1 MGIAVQQGRRYPAS
15 AERWQANPQF
25 FHLRR
30 QLHGQVTGV
39 HGCCQPGCYS
49 ALPVE
54 LGPIIERRVV
64 LPEVSPIAVRVV
76 TEMVPL
82 YGVDPRQGPAYLPPL
97 RRSALDGMG
106 RLHDEQGNVF
116 GLGDGYDRRREHTGP
131 LGKEAK
137 SGGFPVELVASSS
150 TFT

>member
-1 MGIAVQQGRRYPAS
+1 MGIAVQQGRAYPVA
-15 AERWQANPQF
+15 AERWQTNPQF
-25 FHLRR
+25 FHPSR

-39 HGCCQPGCYS
+39 HGCRQPGCYS

-54 LGPIIERRVV
+54 LGPIIERCVV
-64 LPEVSPIAVRVV
+64 LTEVSPIAVRVV

-82 YGVDPRQGPAYLPPL
+82 YGVDPRQGAAHLPPL
-97 RRSALDGMG
+97 RRSAFDGMG
-106 RLHDEQGNVF
+106 RLHDEQGNVL
-116 GLGDGYDRRREHTGP
+116 GLGNGYDRRCEHAGP

-137 SGGFPVELVASSS
+137 SGGFPVELIVSSS